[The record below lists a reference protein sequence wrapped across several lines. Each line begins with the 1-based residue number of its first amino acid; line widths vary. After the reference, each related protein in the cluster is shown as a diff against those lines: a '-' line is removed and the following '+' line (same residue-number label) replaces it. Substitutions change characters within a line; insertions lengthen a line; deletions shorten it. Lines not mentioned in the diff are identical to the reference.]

1 MSNTKVRPSQ
11 YESYWVLI
19 TLVGGVE
26 LLDQLMSDEALMAN
40 ASAKQGLEN
49 MGLLFKLLKAYNALD
64 RVSQC
69 IIVDSEVFYL
79 FHRYLSTCH
88 WPVVSIIT
96 RV

>member
-11 YESYWVLI
+11 YESCWMLI

-64 RVSQC
+64 RVS
-69 IIVDSEVFYL
+69 
-79 FHRYLSTCH
+79 
-88 WPVVSIIT
+88 
-96 RV
+96 